1 MYAGALLAVTTLSIC
16 VQGFQLWSLCL
27 IVIALLALNAVG
39 LIRAFDRSEG
49 LAPGSAGLVLAGITV
64 WLFVSA
70 QLSQLE
76 SIAALGLYQQLTLP
90 LAFLAFLLA
99 PDKER
104 LWNWLRTFSGIA
116 SGLLA
121 VAALAEPA
129 YREIATYSAV
139 FVQRNSLSGFL
150 LLLTFILLPALHR
163 ALSNVINRRRTVA
176 VWSIPVFLSLFTV
189 SFSTSRAAI
198 GAFVVA
204 FGGFY
209 LSLGHRDRDRLGK
222 YVLALALWAFLLA
235 DVALKG
241 NVGESMQSVQ
251 LVSTQLLEAE
261 HAFWDDEFSVGANGE
276 PLSSLSPMM
285 RSKIASANER
295 FLIWRA
301 SLDMVADLPWSG
313 FGPGTFRSVYPSF
326 GYAAD
331 RSSRNYAHN
340 DYLQIYAEL
349 GAIGAVLCFMLG
361 GSVVWRWFRYFQRPK
376 SRYGHIE
383 VNTVFWGML
392 AVGAQSFFTY
402 NFFVPATLVMF
413 GLVLARFVSITGS
426 TRTPH
431 LAMPIQRFHR
441 RTVVFIMLV
450 LASIP
455 TITLTSATAM
465 SIFHERGLSD
475 LDAGLLADAQSALT
489 IAARLHPNAT
499 TETAR
504 AQVYLAASEAA
515 PTQANKWKYFDLAA
529 DHAARASSM
538 NAYSAEAAHAMI
550 LLAIY
555 DLRLDPGARL
565 AAVAAAYR
573 ETLRRDQRYFP
584 VRIELARFLLQS
596 GRDMRALAILEAG
609 LRYPIPG
616 DTRVFDY
623 LTMLRDL
630 RQKAGNAAGARAADR
645 EIERVQRLLGA
656 AS

>member
-1 MYAGALLAVTTLSIC
+1 MYAGALLTVTTLSVC

-27 IVIALLALNAVG
+27 IIVALLALNAVG
-39 LIRAFDRSEG
+39 LIRAFDRFEN
-49 LAPGSAGLVLAGITV
+49 LAPGSAGLILAEITV

-70 QLSQLE
+70 QLSELE

-116 SGLLA
+116 CGLLA

-129 YREIATYSAV
+129 YRAVATFSAV
-139 FVQRNSLSGFL
+139 FVQRNSLSRFL
-150 LLLTFILLPALHR
+150 LLLTFILLPALDR
-163 ALSNVINRRRTVA
+163 ALGKVINRRRTVA
-176 VWSIPVFLSLFTV
+176 VWSIPIFLSLFTV

-209 LSLGHRDRDRLGK
+209 LSLGHRDRERLGK

-241 NVGESMQSVQ
+241 DLGESMHSVQ
-251 LVSTQLLEAE
+251 LVSAQLIDAE
-261 HAFWDDEFSVGANGE
+261 HAFSDDEFSVSVDGE
-276 PLSSLSPMM
+276 PLSDLSPLM
-285 RSKIASANER
+285 RSKMASANER
-295 FLIWRA
+295 LLIWRA

-349 GAIGAVLCFMLG
+349 GTIGAVLCFVLG
-361 GSVVWRWFRYFQRPK
+361 GSVVWRWYRHFKRPK
-376 SRYGHIE
+376 SGDGHIE
-383 VNTVFWGML
+383 INTVFWGML

-413 GLVLARFVSITGS
+413 GLVLARFVSITAATH
-426 TRTPH
+426 TRH
-431 LAMPIQRFHR
+431 LAMSTQRFHR
-441 RTVVFIMLV
+441 RTVVFIVLV

-465 SIFHERGLSD
+465 SIYHERGVRD
-475 LDAGLLADAQSALT
+475 LDAGLLADAQSALM

-504 AQVYLAASEAA
+504 AQVYLAASEAT
-515 PTQANKWKYFDLAA
+515 PTQATKWKYFELAA
-529 DHAARASSM
+529 RHVARASSM
-538 NAYSAEAAHAMI
+538 NAYSAEAAHTLM
-550 LLAIY
+550 LLAMV
-555 DLRLDPGARL
+555 DLRLDSGARL
-565 AAVAAAYR
+565 AAVADAYR

-584 VRIELARFLLQS
+584 VRIELARFLQQR
-596 GRDMRALAILEAG
+596 GRDMRALSILEAG

-616 DTRVFDY
+616 HALVFDY

-645 EIERVQRLLGA
+645 EIERMQELLGT